1 VRKTTR
7 LRSRSLRCL
16 ASACLGLAL
25 GARPAAQADGLG
37 NITFPSSGSASARPD
52 FLRGVAALH
61 SFEYEDANQAFQRAR
76 TIDPGFVMAYWGEAM
91 TYNQTLWRQENIE
104 AAREALAHLRTTAA
118 ASGMKTATP
127 KEKSFLSAVTI
138 LFGDGDAV
146 VRHRNYADAMARLYA
161 SYPDDPEVASFY
173 ALALLGTMSRSLI
186 GYVDAHEGHSQMLAG
201 SATQAQVAAILEGVL
216 KAHPGHPGA
225 LHYLLHDDDD
235 PEHAQQALAAARA
248 YAKVAPRS
256 SHARHMP
263 AHIFFQ
269 LGMWNDAAASD
280 RAAFAVSGEVVT
292 TRGLPLSMRSYH
304 ALSWLEYELL
314 QLGRYGEA
322 WDTIGEIAPVVKDTG
337 LLPLLSD
344 LSSMRARYVIETGR
358 WDVMARERNFGNVNE
373 LFAIGVSA
381 ARSGNATSAEMARQ
395 GLADRARSEQ
405 EGDLR
410 PAIVIM
416 ERELAALIDLVAG
429 RREQTA
435 AILRAAS
442 QSELQL
448 PPPLGLPEP
457 IKPAPEML
465 GEVLLE
471 LGQPRDAR
479 AAFEQALRRNPNR
492 SLSVLGLARAAAAL
506 GDQDTARQHYGALLA
521 NYGSADA
528 DLAVLKE
535 ARAALEPRSTSGFR
549 LLTVA
554 GLSIALAALLI
565 AAALTMRRRKARPA
579 FADATDGS
587 GRSSR
592 QGSAANEGGASS
604 RRPLEPRSSR
614 AGQHPRGRKVR
625 GR

>member
-1 VRKTTR
+1 VQKTNS
-7 LRSRSLRCL
+7 LRSRLPPYL
-16 ASACLGLAL
+16 ASACFVVAL
-25 GARPAAQADGLG
+25 GAGPAAQADGLG
-37 NITFPSSGSASARPD
+37 NIMFPSSGSADARPE

-61 SFEYEDANQAFQRAR
+61 SFEYEDANQAFQQAR
-76 TIDPGFVMAYWGEAM
+76 KIDPRFVMAYWGEAM
-91 TYNQTLWRQENIE
+91 TYNQTLWRQENVE
-104 AAREALAHLRTTAA
+104 AAREALARVGSTPVAY
-118 ASGMKTATP
+118 GMKTATP

-138 LFGDGDAV
+138 LFGEGAAP
-146 VRHRNYADAMARLYA
+146 VRHRNYADAMAQLYA

-225 LHYLLHDDDD
+225 LHYLLHDYDD
-235 PEHAQQALAAARA
+235 PEHAQIALAAARA

-280 RAAFAVSGEVVT
+280 RAAFAVSGEVVK
-292 TRGLPLSMRSYH
+292 TRGLPLTMRSYH

-314 QLGRYGEA
+314 QLGRYSEA

-358 WDVMARERNFGNVNE
+358 WEVMARERNFGNVNE

-395 GLADRARSEQ
+395 GLADRAQSEQ

-410 PAIVIM
+410 PAIIIM

-429 RREQTA
+429 RREQA
-435 AILRAAS
+435 VAILRAAS

-479 AAFEQALRRNPNR
+479 VAFEQALRRNPNR

-506 GDQDTARQHYGALLA
+506 GETETARQQYRALLA

-528 DLAVLKE
+528 DVAGLKE
-535 ARAALEPRSTSGFR
+535 ARSALEAASITGFR
-549 LLTVA
+549 LPVV
-554 GLSIALAALLI
+554 GMSLAFAAVVI
-565 AAALTMRRRKARPA
+565 AAALAARRRKVWA
-579 FADATDGS
+579 FG
-587 GRSSR
+587 GR
-592 QGSAANEGGASS
+592 Q
-604 RRPLEPRSSR
+604 LEPRSSR
-614 AGQHPRGRKVR
+614 AGQHPRGRKAR